1 MSASDEKT
9 MRALGRVLR
18 TWSLIKFV
26 PMRAILPHQAPL
38 LRLLS
43 ARPDLSEDQL
53 VALGLKQLYSI
64 RNASEADKPNIAA
77 SDVAALLGAASK
89 RVSGDD
95 IVKGRSRRQSA
106 YIVTAVRDRVRLS
119 IRRKG
124 IDEAIE
130 AAEGY
135 HGSGATTVSIR
146 APDGKTYSLDEL
158 NALRRNIQ

>member
-1 MSASDEKT
+1 

-26 PMRAILPHQAPL
+26 PMSAILPLQAPL

-53 VALGLKQLYSI
+53 VALGLKQLYSS
-64 RNASEADKPNIAA
+64 RTAPETDQPNMMA
-77 SDVAALLGAASK
+77 SDVAAALGAASK
-89 RVSGDD
+89 RLSRDG
-95 IVKGRSRRQSA
+95 IGKGHPRRQSA
-106 YIVTAVRDRVRLS
+106 YTVTAVRDRLRLS
-119 IRRKG
+119 IKRKG

-135 HGSGATTVSIR
+135 HESGATTVSIT

-158 NALRRNIQ
+158 NALRRNVQ